1 MSQLL
6 QNAKFITSANS
17 CDTVVHVFRRSFT
30 PCGEIQSAS
39 LTVTARGIYEARIN
53 GERVGNF
60 YFAPGWTSYRYRI
73 QVQTY
78 DVTELLCENNDID
91 ILLGWGWHFGTI
103 QRGCFEKLSDPCI
116 IAELTVNYADGTTES
131 IPTDENWQ
139 YSKTPILYS
148 DYYNGELYDANI
160 VYGEWKNAVITDGKH
175 EVLIPQEGEI
185 ITHIEEVPA
194 INYFITPMGER
205 IIDFGQEVTGYICFR
220 TVGAIGERISI
231 DHAEILDRDGNFYNE
246 NYREAKSRVTYITD
260 GNAENWYHP
269 IFSFQG
275 FRYIR
280 LTEYPTDEIYIG
292 DFKAIVVHSDIKRT
306 GWFSC
311 SEPMVNRLYENVI
324 WGQRG
329 NFLDVPTDCPQRDE
343 RLGWTGDAEVFCRTA
358 AYNFDVS
365 KFFRKWLHD
374 LALDQSENGA
384 VSQIVPSLWLPSA
397 GFTWGDGAFAWG
409 DAATVC
415 PWEIYCAYGDVTIL
429 EDQFDSMKKWVDYV
443 YNKGNCPAAWCSGPQ
458 YGDWLGLDAEEGSYR
473 GATDDSL
480 LSTAFLAYACDLLI
494 KAGRVLGRDM
504 SVYEARRA
512 EVGETFVRE
521 FVGED
526 GMLTSDTQTAYV
538 CALHFGLAPDAA
550 KYADYLATLV
560 KNNGNK
566 LKTGFIGTAFIMDA
580 LTDNGYADVAYSL
593 LLQKEFPSWLY
604 SVRKGATT
612 IWEHWD
618 GLKPDGSV
626 WSRDMNSFNHYAY
639 GAVASWMY
647 GTICG
652 IKPDEKKPGYENIQ
666 IKPIPDARLDWAN
679 AMLDTKYG
687 TIISGWEKVENGYKI
702 TVTIPDGAT
711 ADITIGGTTEHV
723 RSGMYEYYMIE
734 PKA

>member
-6 QNAKFITSANS
+6 QNAKFITSANP

-30 PCGEIQSAS
+30 PYGEIKSAS

-78 DVTELLCENNDID
+78 DVTELLCENNNID

-103 QRGCFEKLSDPCI
+103 QRGCFEKLCDPCI

-131 IPTDENWQ
+131 IPTDESWQ
-139 YSKTPILYS
+139 YSTTPILYS

-160 VYGEWKNAVITDGKH
+160 VYGEWKHAVVIDGKH
-175 EVLIPQEGEI
+175 EALIPQEGEI
-185 ITHIEEVPA
+185 ITQIEEVPA
-194 INYFITPMGER
+194 INYFITPKGER
-205 IIDFGQEVTGYICFR
+205 IIDFGQEVTGYVCFR
-220 TVGAIGERISI
+220 TVGNIGDCISI

-443 YNKGNCPAAWCSGPQ
+443 YNKGNCPEAWCTGPQ

-473 GATDDSL
+473 GATDESL

-512 EVGETFVRE
+512 EVGEAFVRE

-550 KYADYLATLV
+550 KYADYLANLV

>member
-1 MSQLL
+1 MAQLL
-6 QNAKFITSANS
+6 QNAKFITTSNPR
-17 CDTVVHVFRRSFT
+17 DTVAPVFRRSFAPT
-30 PCGEIQSAS
+30 GDIQKAE

-60 YFAPGWTSYRYRI
+60 YFAPGWTSYKNRV

-78 DVTELLCENNDID
+78 DVTDMLGENNDID

-103 QRGCFEKLSDPCI
+103 QRGSFENHCDPCI
-116 IAELTVNYADGTTES
+116 IAELNVTYADGTTES
-131 IPTDENWQ
+131 IPTDESWM

-148 DYYNGELYDANI
+148 DYYNGETYDANI
-160 VYGEWKNAVITDGKH
+160 VYGEWKPAVITDGKH
-175 EVLIPQEGEI
+175 DALVPQEGEI
-185 ITHIEEVPA
+185 VTHIEEVPA
-194 INYFITPMGER
+194 INYFITPKGER
-205 IIDFGQEVTGYICFR
+205 IIDFGQEVTGYVCFR

-231 DHAEILDRDGNFYNE
+231 DHAEILDKDGNFYND
-246 NYREAKSRVTYITD
+246 NYRAAKSRVTYITD
-260 GNAENWYHP
+260 GNTENWYYP
-269 IFSFQG
+269 VFSFQG

-280 LTEYPTDEIYIG
+280 LTEYPSAETYIG
-292 DFKAIVVHSDIKRT
+292 DFKAIVVHSDMKRT

-311 SEPMVNRLYENVI
+311 SDPMVNRLYENVI

-358 AYNFDVS
+358 AYNFDVN
-365 KFFRKWLHD
+365 KFFHKWLHD

-384 VSQIVPSLWLPSA
+384 VPQIVPALWTP
-397 GFTWGDGAFAWG
+397 DGAFAWG

-415 PWEIYCAYGDVTIL
+415 PWEIYRAYGDITIL

-443 YNKGNCPAAWCSGPQ
+443 YNKGDGPSAWGGGGQ

-473 GATDDSL
+473 GATNDL
-480 LSTAFLAYACDLLI
+480 LLGTAFLAYACDLLI
-494 KAGRVLGRDM
+494 KAGKALGKDM
-504 SVYEARRA
+504 SIYEARRA
-512 EVGETFVRE
+512 EVGEAFVRE

-526 GMLTSDTQTAYV
+526 GWLTSDTQTAYV
-538 CALHFGLAPDAA
+538 CALHFGLAPDAP
-550 KYADYLATLV
+550 KYAEYLANLV

-604 SVRKGATT
+604 CVRKGATT

-647 GTICG
+647 GTMCG
-652 IKPDEKKPGYENIQ
+652 IKPDEEKPGYENIK

-687 TIISGWEKVENGYKI
+687 TVISGWEKVEGGFKI
-702 TVTIPDGAT
+702 TVTIPAGAT
-711 ADITIGGTTEHV
+711 ADITVGEMTEHV
-723 RSGMYEYYMIE
+723 GGGVYEYML
-734 PKA
+734 KA